1 MDFVASHFFT
11 IIIFVA
17 PLIYSIQPLLLSK
30 INVINN
36 VYDKDLLKRKKII
49 LYRQI
54 KELEMEFDIGNLNKD
69 DFLLRRSEIK
79 AEVSEIIASL
89 KKKWM
94 LSIKN
99 ICKSFNRLNVLDDIS
114 FTQKKGEIIALMGKN
129 GTGKSTL
136 LRICLLYTSPSP
148 RD

>member
-1 MDFVASHFFT
+1 MDFVASHIFT

-36 VYDKDLLKRKKII
+36 AYDKDLLKRKKII

-69 DFLLRRSEIK
+69 DFLS
-79 AEVSEIIASL
+79 VSYTHL
-89 KKKWM
+89 
-94 LSIKN
+94 
-99 ICKSFNRLNVLDDIS
+99 
-114 FTQKKGEIIALMGKN
+114 
-129 GTGKSTL
+129 TL
-136 LRICLLYTSPSP
+136 PTTPYV
-148 RD
+148 

>member
-1 MDFVASHFFT
+1 MDFVASHIFT

-17 PLIYSIQPLLLSK
+17 PIIYSIQPLLLSK
-30 INVINN
+30 INVVNN
-36 VYDKDLLKRKKII
+36 AYDKDLLKRKKII

-89 KKKWM
+89 KKK
-94 LSIKN
+94 
-99 ICKSFNRLNVLDDIS
+99 
-114 FTQKKGEIIALMGKN
+114 
-129 GTGKSTL
+129 
-136 LRICLLYTSPSP
+136 
-148 RD
+148 

>member
-1 MDFVASHFFT
+1 MDFIASHIFT

-36 VYDKDLLKRKKII
+36 AYDKDLLKRKKII

-89 KKKWM
+89 KKK
-94 LSIKN
+94 
-99 ICKSFNRLNVLDDIS
+99 
-114 FTQKKGEIIALMGKN
+114 
-129 GTGKSTL
+129 
-136 LRICLLYTSPSP
+136 
-148 RD
+148 

>member
-1 MDFVASHFFT
+1 LDFLTNHIFT

-36 VYDKDLLKRKKII
+36 AYDKDLLKRKKII

-79 AEVSEIIASL
+79 AEVSEIIASI
-89 KKKWM
+89 KKK
-94 LSIKN
+94 
-99 ICKSFNRLNVLDDIS
+99 
-114 FTQKKGEIIALMGKN
+114 
-129 GTGKSTL
+129 
-136 LRICLLYTSPSP
+136 
-148 RD
+148 

>member
-1 MDFVASHFFT
+1 MDFVASHIFT

-36 VYDKDLLKRKKII
+36 SYDKDLLKRKKII

-89 KKKWM
+89 KK
-94 LSIKN
+94 
-99 ICKSFNRLNVLDDIS
+99 R
-114 FTQKKGEIIALMGKN
+114 
-129 GTGKSTL
+129 
-136 LRICLLYTSPSP
+136 
-148 RD
+148 

>member
-1 MDFVASHFFT
+1 MDFLTNHIFT

-36 VYDKDLLKRKKII
+36 AYDKDLLKRKKII

-89 KKKWM
+89 KKK
-94 LSIKN
+94 
-99 ICKSFNRLNVLDDIS
+99 
-114 FTQKKGEIIALMGKN
+114 
-129 GTGKSTL
+129 
-136 LRICLLYTSPSP
+136 
-148 RD
+148 